1 MNKYQ
6 IEHIERMLIPLT
18 DQIKELSKKIKDID
32 HDFNN
37 VRMAVRANTDL
48 IKLVIKEFKKEK

>member
-18 DQIKELSKKIKDID
+18 DKIESLSKKIKDIN

-37 VRMAVRANTDL
+37 IRQSVQSNTEL
-48 IKLVIKEFKKEK
+48 IRLVMKKSKEK